1 MGIEIDRRAKIWDR
15 AVGPWRGLE
24 QSSLIGS
31 ALRLKVATLH
41 ECMLYEAALTTS
53 DRAQIKWVQV
63 KPAGCNLGV
72 L

>member
-41 ECMLYEAALTTS
+41 EYAL
-53 DRAQIKWVQV
+53 
-63 KPAGCNLGV
+63 
-72 L
+72 